1 MVNIFKKAGRSIG
14 SIFKKAGR
22 GIASIAKKIDPFEA
36 TGSIAG
42 SGIGSAIGAGVGELI
57 APEGG
62 SISADVGSLIGGQI
76 GSIVG
81 GQAGKSYSDSLR
93 RIHHTHGGRPVDPKY
108 TGGSRLPVKMT
119 VTDTLGEAK
128 RSKMQKM
135 ADQKKPFLPGVPTPK
150 KQFLPGVPTPQPYIK
165 RPPKQPTNE
174 LEKAKPIRDKK
185 QDLFV

>member
-42 SGIGSAIGAGVGELI
+42 SQVGSVVGASLAELV

-62 SISADVGSLIGGQI
+62 SVSADVGSLV
-76 GSIVG
+76 GSQVGSVLG

-135 ADQKKPFLPGVPTPK
+135 ADQKKPFISGVPTPK
-150 KQFLPGVPTPQPYIK
+150 KFLDGVPTPPYIK